1 MASQRDLTS
10 NNPHFH
16 ISSSRNNTNDDF
28 NSDHN
33 PRNPFGDEPEEEEE
47 ELDSASFSSSS
58 QNNQPHHPLLHQIKP

>member
-33 PRNPFGDEPEEEEE
+33 PRNPFGDEPEEEERIR
-47 ELDSASFSSSS
+47 FSIIFI
-58 QNNQPHHPLLHQIKP
+58 LITK